1 MMKSENSSGEGGDQ
15 QLRPASGGS
24 RGEETIEVVKRNW
37 RAEIETAQ
45 TYRDLAKW
53 EQDEKRKGVLLRM
66 AEAEERHAQRWE
78 QKLRDLGV
86 EPPVLEDTIGRR
98 LNRWWNKIAGANIAI
113 RRMEAAEERHEAEFR
128 EQADRALAGEQDVQE
143 FLRQSALEEKAHA
156 RALNA
161 MAGPP
166 SPRTALDAILKRER
180 WHGRGG
186 SWVAD
191 AIYGANDGLGAVF
204 GIVSGVAGAT
214 SNQQHFILIAGL
226 AGTLAS
232 TLSMGAGAYLA
243 AKSEAEVYEA
253 EISRE
258 RAEVEENPEEEIE
271 EMSLFYQLQGF
282 TPEESQKM
290 AERLAQQ
297 PEQFVQAMAQSELG
311 LSEHRF
317 PNQWTAALSAGISTA
332 IGAFIPII
340 PFFFSGGVE
349 AVIFSFGISLV
360 AHFAVGAL
368 KSLITIRSWWAS
380 GLEMT
385 WIGVIVA
392 VITYGLGLAFGALG

>member
-1 MMKSENSSGEGGDQ
+1 MMKRENRSADGREP
-15 QLRPASGGS
+15 QLRHGS
-24 RGEETIEVVKRNW
+24 RSEETIEVVKRNW
-37 RAEIETAQ
+37 RAEVETAQ
-45 TYRDLAKW
+45 TYRDLAKQ
-53 EQDEKRKGVLLRM
+53 ESDEKRKGILLRM

-78 QKLRDLGV
+78 TKLRDLG
-86 EPPVLEDTIGRR
+86 EELPVLKDTIGRR

-161 MAGPP
+161 MAAPPGPK
-166 SPRTALDAILKRER
+166 TALDAILKRER

-214 SNQQHFILIAGL
+214 SNQQHYILVAGL

-290 AERLAQQ
+290 AERLAEQ

-317 PNQWTAALSAGISTA
+317 PNQWTAAFSAGISTA

-340 PFFFSGGVE
+340 PFFFSGGVQ
-349 AVIFSFGISLV
+349 AVIMSFGISLV
-360 AHFAVGAL
+360 AHFLVGAL

-385 WIGVIVA
+385 WIGIIVA
-392 VITYGLGLAFGALG
+392 VVTYGFGLAFGALG

>member
-1 MMKSENSSGEGGDQ
+1 MKSESSSTDGRDR
-15 QLRPASGGS
+15 QLRQAS
-24 RGEETIEVVKRNW
+24 RPEETIEVVKRNW

-45 TYRDLAKW
+45 TYRDLAKR
-53 EQDEKRKGVLLRM
+53 ELDEKRKGILLRM

-78 QKLRDLGV
+78 KKLRDLGV
-86 EPPVLEDTIGRR
+86 EPLVLKDTIGRR

-214 SNQQHFILIAGL
+214 SNQQHYILIAGL

-282 TPEESQKM
+282 SAEESQKM

-349 AVIFSFGISLV
+349 AVIISFGISLV

-392 VITYGLGLAFGALG
+392 VVTYGLGLAFGALG

>member
-1 MMKSENSSGEGGDQ
+1 
-15 QLRPASGGS
+15 
-24 RGEETIEVVKRNW
+24 
-37 RAEIETAQ
+37 
-45 TYRDLAKW
+45 
-53 EQDEKRKGVLLRM
+53 M
-66 AEAEERHAQRWE
+66 A
-78 QKLRDLGV
+78 
-86 EPPVLEDTIGRR
+86 PPV
-98 LNRWWNKIAGANIAI
+98 
-113 RRMEAAEERHEAEFR
+113 
-128 EQADRALAGEQDVQE
+128 
-143 FLRQSALEEKAHA
+143 
-156 RALNA
+156 
-161 MAGPP
+161 
-166 SPRTALDAILKRER
+166 SPRTALDKILKRER

-214 SNQQHFILIAGL
+214 NNQQHYILISGL
-226 AGTLAS
+226 AGMLAS

-317 PNQWTAALSAGISTA
+317 PNQWTAATSAGISTA
-332 IGAFIPII
+332 IGAFVPII
-340 PFFFSGGVE
+340 PFFFSGGVT
-349 AVIFSFGISLV
+349 AVIISFGISLV
-360 AHFAVGAL
+360 AHFLVGAL

-385 WIGVIVA
+385 WIGIIVA
-392 VITYGLGLAFGALG
+392 VVTYGLGLAFGALG

>member
-1 MMKSENSSGEGGDQ
+1 MSSENPSRESKDPQRRAPSSES
-15 QLRPASGGS
+15 RPKQ
-24 RGEETIEVVKRNW
+24 TIEVVKRNW
-37 RAEIETAQ
+37 RAEVETAQ
-45 TYRDLAKW
+45 TYRDLA
-53 EQDEKRKGVLLRM
+53 ERERDERRKGVLLRM

-78 QKLRDLGV
+78 KKLRDLGA
-86 EPPVLEDTIGRR
+86 EPPALKDTIKRR
-98 LNRWWNKIAGANIAI
+98 LSRWWNKIAGAEIAI
-113 RRMEAAEERHEAEFR
+113 RRMEATEERQEAEFH
-128 EQADRALAGEQDVQE
+128 EQAQRALAGEEDVKE
-143 FLRQSALEEKAHA
+143 FLRKSAMEEKAHA
-156 RALNA
+156 RALSA
-161 MAGPP
+161 MAPP
-166 SPRTALDAILKRER
+166 VSPRTALDKILKRER

-204 GIVSGVAGAT
+204 GIVSGVAGAAK
-214 SNQQHFILIAGL
+214 NQ
-226 AGTLAS
+226 
-232 TLSMGAGAYLA
+232 
-243 AKSEAEVYEA
+243 AEVYEA

-317 PNQWTAALSAGISTA
+317 PNQWTAATSAAISTA
-332 IGAFIPII
+332 IGAFVPII
-340 PFFFSGGVE
+340 PFFFSGGLD
-349 AVIFSFGISLV
+349 AVIASFGISLV

-385 WIGVIVA
+385 WIGIIVA
-392 VITYGLGLAFGALG
+392 VVTYGLGLAFGSLG

>member
-1 MMKSENSSGEGGDQ
+1 MSSENPSRDPKEPVLS
-15 QLRPASGGS
+15 GS
-24 RGEETIEVVKRNW
+24 RTDRRETIDVVTRNW
-37 RAEIETAQ
+37 QAEVETAQ
-45 TYRDLAKW
+45 TYRDLA
-53 EQDEKRKGVLLRM
+53 ERERDGKRKGVLLRM

-78 QKLRDLGV
+78 KKIRDLGA
-86 EPPVLEDTIGRR
+86 EPPVFRDTVARR
-98 LNRWWNKIAGANIAI
+98 LNRWWNKIAGADIAI
-113 RRMEAAEERHEAEFR
+113 RRMEATEERQEAQFHD
-128 EQADRALAGEQDVQE
+128 QAQRALAGEQDVQQ

-156 RALNA
+156 RALSA
-161 MAGPP
+161 MAPP
-166 SPRTALDAILKRER
+166 AGPRTALDKILKRER

-191 AIYGANDGLGAVF
+191 AVF

-214 SNQQHFILIAGL
+214 NNQQHYILISGL
-226 AGTLAS
+226 AGMIAS

-243 AKSEAEVYEA
+243 AKSEAEVYQA

-311 LSEHRF
+311 LSEHHF
-317 PNQWTAALSAGISTA
+317 PNQWTAATSAAISTA
-332 IGAFIPII
+332 IGAFVPII
-340 PFFFSGGVE
+340 PFFFSGGMT
-349 AVIFSFGISLV
+349 AVVASFGISLV
-360 AHFAVGAL
+360 AHFIVGAL

-392 VITYGLGLAFGALG
+392 VVTYGLGLAFGSLG

>member
-1 MMKSENSSGEGGDQ
+1 MKNENPSNPGKNRQ
-15 QLRPASGGS
+15 Q
-24 RGEETIEVVKRNW
+24 TIEVVERNW
-37 RAEIETAQ
+37 RAEVETAHV
-45 TYRDLAKW
+45 YRDLA
-53 EQDEKRKGVLLRM
+53 ERERDEKRKGILLRM
-66 AEAEERHAQRWE
+66 AEAEERHARRWE
-78 QKLRDLGV
+78 LKLRDLGV
-86 EPPVLEDTIGRR
+86 EAPVLRDTIGRR
-98 LNRWWNKIAGANIAI
+98 LNRWWNKIAGAEIAI
-113 RRMEAAEERHEAEFR
+113 RRMEAAEERHEAEFHD
-128 EQADRALAGEQDVQE
+128 QADRALASEQDIQE
-143 FLRQSALEEKAHA
+143 FLRKSALEEKAHA
-156 RALNA
+156 RVLSA
-161 MAGPP
+161 MAPP
-166 SPRTALDAILKRER
+166 PGPRTVLDTILKRER

-214 SNQQHFILIAGL
+214 NNQQHYVLISGL
-226 AGTLAS
+226 AGMLAS

-243 AKSEAEVYEA
+243 AKSEREVYEA

-258 RAEVEENPEEEIE
+258 RTEVEENPEEEIE

-282 TPEESQKM
+282 SPKESQRM
-290 AERLAQQ
+290 AEHLAQQ

-317 PNQWTAALSAGISTA
+317 PNQWTSAVSAAISTA
-332 IGAFIPII
+332 IGAFVPIV
-340 PFFFSGGVE
+340 PFFFMGGLN
-349 AVIFSFGISLV
+349 AVIVSFGISLV

-392 VITYGLGLAFGALG
+392 MVTYSLGLAFGALG